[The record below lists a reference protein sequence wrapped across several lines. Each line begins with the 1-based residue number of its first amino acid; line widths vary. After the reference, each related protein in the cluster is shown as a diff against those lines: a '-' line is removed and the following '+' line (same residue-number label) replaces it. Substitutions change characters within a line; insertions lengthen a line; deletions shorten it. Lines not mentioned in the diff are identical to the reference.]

1 MSFIKNTGKNIH
13 KNISKNLNGNYSEKL
28 IDHAKQSARDVFKTA
43 SKRGIQNTA
52 EATSDLIGNKNA
64 QNITTV
70 SNNSR

>member
-1 MSFIKNTGKNIH
+1 MSFVKNTGKNIH
-13 KNISKNLNGNYSEKL
+13 KNISKNLNGSYSEKL

>member
-1 MSFIKNTGKNIH
+1 MVKNIH
-13 KNISKNLNGNYSEKL
+13 KNISKNLNGNYSKKL

-43 SKRGIQNTA
+43 SKRAIQNTA

-70 SNNSR
+70 SNSSQ

>member
-1 MSFIKNTGKNIH
+1 MGKNVH
-13 KNISKNLNGNYSEKL
+13 KSISKNLNGNYSEKL

-43 SKRGIQNTA
+43 SKRAIQNTA

-70 SNNSR
+70 SNNSQ